1 MPEILQMPVFSLLMT
16 LTIFTIV
23 SGQSPVPDDVIVEK
37 LADGFQF
44 LEGPLWL
51 DDIGIIFSD
60 IPADKI
66 YQWTPEEGVGV
77 YIEPSG
83 NSNGLALD
91 LMGRLLAAQTGHRR
105 VARFEADGSWTP
117 LAESYD
123 GKKLNSPN
131 DIAVRSDG
139 SIFFTDPPFNIP
151 KGEIQ
156 ELPFSGIFRITP
168 SGGLQLIDDDLS
180 RPNGICFSPD
190 ESKLYVN
197 DSIERII
204 YVWDVVADSIFTNKR
219 KFASISPPGYIDG
232 MKVDTEGNLYCAG
245 PIGVWIF
252 SPDGTLID
260 TIEVPGQTTNIN
272 WGDANRK
279 SLYVTSGDGIYR
291 IQLNI

>member
-1 MPEILQMPVFSLLMT
+1 MPEILQMPVFSILMT
-16 LTIFTIV
+16 LSIFIIV

-44 LEGPLWL
+44 LEGP
-51 DDIGIIFSD
+51 
-60 IPADKI
+60 
-66 YQWTPEEGVGV
+66 
-77 YIEPSG
+77 
-83 NSNGLALD
+83 
-91 LMGRLLAAQTGHRR
+91 H
-105 VARFEADGSWTP
+105 
-117 LAESYD
+117 
-123 GKKLNSPN
+123 SPN

-139 SIFFTDPPFNIP
+139 SIFFTDPPF
-151 KGEIQ
+151 
-156 ELPFSGIFRITP
+156 
-168 SGGLQLIDDDLS
+168 
-180 RPNGICFSPD
+180 
-190 ESKLYVN
+190 
-197 DSIERII
+197 
-204 YVWDVVADSIFTNKR
+204 YVWDVAADSIFTNKR

-232 MKVDTEGNLYCAG
+232 MKVDVEGNLYCAG